1 MTTGIA
7 RSDGDLLSSGAFR
20 LFGAYARQDWVQA
33 ENITAEYPD
42 AYGELDAFGLIHED
56 PDRPGKPV
64 VRNPRQALENVLFSQ
79 IEEARRRVAFM
90 SALPGL
96 VDQLAGQYTATSS
109 RSGRASEY
117 LGDQATVNARIQDV
131 VAGAKREIL
140 AAQPGG
146 PRDKTVLAMAVDRD
160 ASALER
166 GVSMRTIYRDTVRD
180 HPVTAEYAR
189 TMATHATVS
198 TAQYRT
204 LPGAFERMIIVDR
217 EQAFIS
223 DHITGGPEHGAWH
236 VTDRAVIAILARLYD
251 TTWMYAQPWTGE
263 LRARG
268 SAAVDTVSGA
278 TGVRTSKRDRE
289 ILRYLS
295 AGVSQP
301 AIARRIGVSKR
312 KLEERI
318 AALKGLWGVST
329 LNELIYQ
336 WALSPDHLVNDSAP
350 AADTAV

>member
-1 MTTGIA
+1 
-7 RSDGDLLSSGAFR
+7 
-20 LFGAYARQDWVQA
+20 
-33 ENITAEYPD
+33 
-42 AYGELDAFGLIHED
+42 
-56 PDRPGKPV
+56 
-64 VRNPRQALENVLFSQ
+64 
-79 IEEARRRVAFM
+79 
-90 SALPGL
+90 